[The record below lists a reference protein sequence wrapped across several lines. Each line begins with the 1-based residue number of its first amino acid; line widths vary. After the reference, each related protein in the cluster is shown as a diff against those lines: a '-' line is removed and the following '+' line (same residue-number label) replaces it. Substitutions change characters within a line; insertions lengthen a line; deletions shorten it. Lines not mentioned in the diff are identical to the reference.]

1 MGRNVSDGRDTLH
14 KWSMLFVAVLLAL
27 IAPAAAQAAAKPVA
41 RTGGVANVTFSDAT
55 LNGRV
60 KPNGL
65 DTTYFFQY
73 GTTSLFGTNTAV
85 TPIAAGSGGQNVSVA
100 IGGLAPATRYHYRLV
115 AQNARGITRGERRTF
130 TTARQPLGVTLAANP
145 NPVVP
150 GGSTVLAGQL
160 TGTNNAGR
168 DVVLQSNP
176 FPYLQG
182 FLNAA
187 NPQVTDM
194 AGNFSFPVLSV
205 PVTTQFR
212 VVLAQRPEVASPI
225 AVVGAALQVR
235 TRTRKVERHRRS
247 VSVRFRGDITP
258 QNDGGRVSI
267 QRFRDR
273 DDTWVTIAH
282 TRAKDAGSKRSR
294 FRTRVRLRRTGLYR
308 AVAEAEGAY
317 VTNAGRAIRIRI
329 RR

>member
-1 MGRNVSDGRDTLH
+1 LH
-14 KWSMLFVAVLLAL
+14 RRTMLFAVLLAL
-27 IAPAAAQAAAKPVA
+27 VAPATAQAQSRPAAT
-41 RTGGVANVTFSDAT
+41 TGAVSNVTFSDAT

-65 DTTYFFQY
+65 DTTYFFRY
-73 GTTSLFGTNTAV
+73 GTTSLYGTDTVV
-85 TPIAAGSGGQNVSVA
+85 TPVAKGTGAQNVSVA
-100 IGGLAPATRYHYRLV
+100 IAGLAPATRYHYQLV
-115 AQNARGITRGERRTF
+115 AQNARGISRGARRTF
-130 TTARQPLGVTLAANP
+130 TTDRQPLGVTLAASP
-145 NPVVP
+145 NPVAP

-182 FLNAA
+182 FA
-187 NPQVTDM
+187 NTGNPLVTDA

-205 PVTTQFR
+205 PVNTQYR

-225 AVVGAALQVR
+225 VVVGAALQVR
-235 TRTRKVERHRRS
+235 TRTRKVDWHRRS

-258 QNDGGRVSI
+258 QNDGGRVNI

-273 DDTWVTIAH
+273 DDMWITIAH
-282 TRAKDAGSKRSR
+282 TRAKDAGSQRSR
-294 FRTRVRLRRTGLYR
+294 FKTRVRLRRTGLYR

-317 VTNAGRAIRIRI
+317 VSGAGRAIRIRI